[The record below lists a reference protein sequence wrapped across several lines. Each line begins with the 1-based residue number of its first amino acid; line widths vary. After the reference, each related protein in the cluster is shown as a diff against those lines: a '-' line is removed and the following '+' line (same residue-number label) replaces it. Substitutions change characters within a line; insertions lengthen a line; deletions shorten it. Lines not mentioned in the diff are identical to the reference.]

1 MKLDQNI
8 VSIVTGGASGL
19 GLATV
24 LALLAKGCKVVI
36 ADFNEVL
43 VI

>member
-1 MKLDQNI
+1 MRLDQN
-8 VSIVTGGASGL
+8 VVCIVTGGASGL

-24 LALLAKGCKVVI
+24 LAFLSKGCKVVI

-43 VI
+43 MI

>member
-1 MKLDQNI
+1 MKLDNTC
-8 VSIVTGGASGL
+8 VCIVTGGASGL

-24 LALLAKGCKVVI
+24 RAFLDSGCKVVI

-43 VI
+43 